1 MLSRLALN
9 LLTMVAHA
17 GLKLILLPQ
26 PPECWDYKHESSHLF
41 QSLVNHGNFLV
52 LVALSFLL
60 FCLFFLLIC

>member
-41 QSLVNHGNFLV
+41 QSLVNHLV
-52 LVALSFLL
+52 TCRSDHQLHGIEQL
-60 FCLFFLLIC
+60 FMGIF